1 MPPGEV
7 LNVSERCY
15 TRLRRSIVDGRYR
28 PHQRLVETDLA
39 KELTASRT
47 PVRQALQRLELEGL
61 VAGSRHGWIV
71 RQHSALDIQH
81 IYDVRIALEGYA
93 SRLATERASD
103 DHLDYI
109 SSVHEAALANLEP
122 ANRSEFVKLHDEFHD
137 SIVRGADNEVLAD
150 AIRRHREHPYNRRVA
165 HSYSEE
171 ELRQAVQSHGEL
183 LAAICARSAD
193 EAERLTRAHLALA
206 REATVQRFAA
216 VPGFME
222 DEATRPQSEPTQ
234 LPDSAAR

>member
-109 SSVHEAALANLEP
+109 SSVH
-122 ANRSEFVKLHDEFHD
+122 
-137 SIVRGADNEVLAD
+137 
-150 AIRRHREHPYNRRVA
+150 
-165 HSYSEE
+165 
-171 ELRQAVQSHGEL
+171 
-183 LAAICARSAD
+183 
-193 EAERLTRAHLALA
+193 
-206 REATVQRFAA
+206 
-216 VPGFME
+216 
-222 DEATRPQSEPTQ
+222 
-234 LPDSAAR
+234 